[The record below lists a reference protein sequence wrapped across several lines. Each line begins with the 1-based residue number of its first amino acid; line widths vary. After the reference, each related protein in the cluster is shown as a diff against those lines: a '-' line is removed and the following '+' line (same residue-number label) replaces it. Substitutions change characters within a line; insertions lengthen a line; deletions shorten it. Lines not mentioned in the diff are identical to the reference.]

1 MLRDAESLSLGV
13 GELVKLGWKT
23 MEAKVKA
30 KQAACALISK

>member
-13 GELVKLGWKT
+13 GELNGKA
-23 MEAKVKA
+23 MEAKVKV